1 MLSRKPN
8 RNQPSRSGPGNQKPA
23 ERKYRKPVEAIRM
36 VIKLRKKAGLTTNA
50 LAEAAYMDPKYFWK
64 LEHGIARNPG
74 RVILINL
81 VRTLVAY
88 SKMFT
93 EEDVDAVLHAAGY
106 PPAPK
111 PPDDP
116 GGTFLN
122 RGIRR

>member
-1 MLSRKPN
+1 MIRKKPATRRSN
-8 RNQPSRSGPGNQKPA
+8 REKPA

-50 LAEAAYMDPKYFWK
+50 LAEAAYLDSKYLWN
-64 LEHGIARNPG
+64 LEHGIARKPG
-74 RVILINL
+74 RIILINL

>member
-1 MLSRKPN
+1 MRSRKQEPK
-8 RNQPSRSGPGNQKPA
+8 RRSRKAPS
-23 ERKYRKPVEAIRM
+23 ERKQPKHRRPVKAIQM
-36 VIKLRKKAGLTTNA
+36 VIKLREKAGLTRNA
-50 LAEAAYMDPKYFWK
+50 LAEAAYLDSKYLWN
-64 LEHGIARNPG
+64 LEHGIARKPG

-116 GGTFLN
+116 GSTFLN
-122 RGIRR
+122 RGIRT